1 MADINEFPDV
11 PGYVSIKQAAE
22 MLGITDKR
30 IYRYID
36 LGRLPAYKAGGV
48 FFLAEQDVKQ
58 FKLNPPG
65 RARAVPPRWR
75 TYHTRSKILTTEIH
89 VDVRTGQHDRLRAK
103 LAEIQNANRHTFPGT
118 IARYMVAEDSAFTAL
133 HCFFVWKDT
142 DMPDEAARQQQ
153 LRALQ
158 EELAEVLDWEHAR
171 YSTNEALMH
180 T

>member
-36 LGRLPAYKAGGV
+36 LGRLPAYKSGGV
-48 FFLAEQDVKQ
+48 FLLAEQDVKQ

-75 TYHTRSKILTTEIH
+75 IYNTRSKVLATEIR
-89 VDVRTGQHDRLRAK
+89 VPVRAGQGEFLIEK
-103 LAEIQNANRHTFPGT
+103 LADIQKANRHSFPGT
-118 IARYMVAEDSAFTAL
+118 IARYVVQEDSELATVHF
-133 HCFFVWKDT
+133 FFVWKDT
-142 DMPDEAARQQQ
+142 DMPDKSTRQQH
-153 LRALQ
+153 LRELQ
-158 EELAEVLDWEHAR
+158 GELADVLAWEHAH
-171 YSTNEALMH
+171 YSTNEALMY

>member
-36 LGRLPAYKAGGV
+36 LGRLPAYKSGGV
-48 FFLAEQDVKQ
+48 FLLAEQDVKQ

-65 RARAVPPRWR
+65 RTRALPPPWR
-75 TYHTRSKILTTEIH
+75 TYHTRSKVLTTEIH
-89 VDVRTGQHDRLRAK
+89 VPVRAGQQNRLAAK
-103 LAEIQNANRHTFPGT
+103 LANIQIANRHALPGT
-118 IARYMVAEDSAFTAL
+118 IARYVVQEGSELVAL
-133 HCFFVWKDT
+133 HFFFVWKDT
-142 DMPDEAARQQQ
+142 DMPDESTRQQS
-153 LRALQ
+153 LRELQ
-158 EELAEVLDWEHAR
+158 DELADVLDWEHAR
-171 YSTNEALMH
+171 YGTNQALMH